1 MSRIHPERLQARA
14 DARPALARWGDG
26 TTRVGKEI
34 LHGGAA
40 SRVWRAE
47 HGGAPVVLKLI
58 LDRPPFAVPGLAVS
72 AALAGRGLRCGPP
85 IPTIEG
91 ELAVEVGQDDRPS
104 WTLAMLR
111 FEAGAAL
118 DPAASG
124 APELAADL
132 LAHVHRLVLAG
143 DMPEVPARILDWAEG
158 FLPEAGVARP
168 AVDRLRASCSRLT
181 QGVVYGDPSP
191 EILVA
196 RGRPPALIDWGTPSW
211 GPLIHDVAAWALRF
225 SAGDPRR
232 FDRFVGRYQQ
242 HSVLG
247 PTEYDRLADA
257 VALASSLT
265 VTSPG

>member
-1 MSRIHPERLQARA
+1 
-14 DARPALARWGDG
+14 
-26 TTRVGKEI
+26 
-34 LHGGAA
+34 
-40 SRVWRAE
+40 
-47 HGGAPVVLKLI
+47 
-58 LDRPPFAVPGLAVS
+58 
-72 AALAGRGLRCGPP
+72 
-85 IPTIEG
+85 
-91 ELAVEVGQDDRPS
+91 
-104 WTLAMLR
+104 MLR

-143 DMPEVPARILDWAEG
+143 DMPEVPARILDWAEA
-158 FLPEAGVARP
+158 FLPEAGVAEARRRP
-168 AVDRLRASCSRLT
+168 AQGELFAGLT

-191 EILVA
+191 GDPGRA
-196 RGRPPALIDWGTPSW
+196 RPASGADRLGTPSW